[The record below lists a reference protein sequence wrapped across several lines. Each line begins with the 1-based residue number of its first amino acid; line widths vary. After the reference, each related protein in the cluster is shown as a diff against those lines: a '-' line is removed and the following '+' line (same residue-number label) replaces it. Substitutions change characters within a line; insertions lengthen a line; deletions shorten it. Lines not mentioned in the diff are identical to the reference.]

1 MNCKHL
7 NPINPC
13 SPKLPDIPCFG
24 EPVRYF
30 CSCASPF
37 RGLVDSH
44 VSKYCFKGLDAYE
57 NCPVFEVANNPHS
70 ELNTKFLPEITESKK
85 SLVEVLV
92 MLI

>member
-1 MNCKHL
+1 MNCKYL

-13 SPKLPDIPCFG
+13 SPRLPDMPRCD

-30 CSCASPF
+30 CSCASPL

-57 NCPVFEVANNPHS
+57 NCPIFGVAENPHS
-70 ELNTKFLPEITESKK
+70 GLNTKLPPETTESKK
-85 SLVEVLV
+85 PWWKFW
-92 MLI
+92 

>member
-13 SPKLPDIPCFG
+13 SPKLPDMPSCD

-30 CSCASPF
+30 CSCASPL
-37 RGLVDSH
+37 RGLVDPH

-57 NCPVFEVANNPHS
+57 NCPVYKAVKNPHS
-70 ELNTKFLPEITESKK
+70 GLNTKLLPETTESKK
-85 SLVEVLV
+85 AWWKFR
-92 MLI
+92 